1 MTESLIRPV
10 TPVKLML
17 GMTNSI
23 THSLPDSSARGELL
37 LYAPGTAVWVYCKE
51 ILRSVQKKR
60 FMTAGPRAWEPEFA
74 IAWRGK
80 IVLTW
85 FPFCYRP
92 PALWERAQT
101 SPERSEEIQRR
112 DSVPLRFYIILGQ
125 SRAVYFHPFVICF
138 LPMYFIIN
146 ILFLYLLFLFDIP
159 VRRW

>member
-1 MTESLIRPV
+1 
-10 TPVKLML
+10 
-17 GMTNSI
+17 
-23 THSLPDSSARGELL
+23 
-37 LYAPGTAVWVYCKE
+37 
-51 ILRSVQKKR
+51 
-60 FMTAGPRAWEPEFA
+60 MTAGPRAWEPEFA

-138 LPMYFIIN
+138 FTDVFYNKYTVFIFIVFVRYTGSTMIN
-146 ILFLYLLFLFDIP
+146 FDVHVLLQRFD
-159 VRRW
+159 